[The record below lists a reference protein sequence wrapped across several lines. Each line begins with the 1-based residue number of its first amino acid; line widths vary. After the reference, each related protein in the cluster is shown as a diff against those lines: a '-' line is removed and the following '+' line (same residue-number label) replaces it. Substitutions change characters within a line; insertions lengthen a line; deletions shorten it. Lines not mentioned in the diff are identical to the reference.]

1 MPTPLCGPQQAQIE
15 CVPFR
20 LGRNG
25 ERECGRTRTVVGAWI
40 VQQAACIVGQLGKLM
55 AVAPCSS
62 TRCGEDVGLSGRCG
76 ELLAAAQR
84 VAAVCM
90 VVCGILVQHMSLS
103 IGAHHL

>member
-1 MPTPLCGPQQAQIE
+1 MRSISIGTQW
-15 CVPFR
+15 
-20 LGRNG
+20 
-25 ERECGRTRTVVGAWI
+25 REGVWPNTDRCRRWI

-84 VAAVCM
+84 VATVCM
-90 VVCGILVQHMSLS
+90 VVCR
-103 IGAHHL
+103 